1 MEALHAW
8 HEFYI
13 LLGTAG
19 ATLLALLFVAVS
31 LGSGYLSTRRRHLQG
46 TRTFMSPVV
55 IHFTSVFFLS
65 AVCLVPSHGPVFF
78 AILIAATAVIG
89 AAVSIVITIWVV
101 RTDLTRYLPD
111 YFAYGLLPVGA
122 YAALL
127 IASIMI
133 YLGQDYA
140 LEVLAGGLLLLA
152 IVNIRNA
159 WDLTLSMVRHHVGE
173 RSSR

>member
-1 MEALHAW
+1 MEMEALHAW

-31 LGSGYLSTRRRHLQG
+31 LGTGFLNNKDQRG

-65 AVCLVPSHGPVFF
+65 AVCLVPSHGPGFF
-78 AILIAATAVIG
+78 AVLIGVTAVTG
-89 AAVSIVITIWVV
+89 VVVSIVISVWVM
-101 RTDLTRYLPD
+101 RTEMTQYLPD

-122 YAALL
+122 YLALL
-127 IASIMI
+127 AASIMI
-133 YLGQDYA
+133 YLGRDYA
-140 LEVLAGGLLLLA
+140 FEVLAGGLLLLA

-159 WDLTLSMVRHHVGE
+159 WDLTLSMVRRHAGK
-173 RSSR
+173 RPSN

>member
-1 MEALHAW
+1 MEALHEW

-31 LGSGYLSTRRRHLQG
+31 LGTGFLSNKDQRG

-78 AILIAATAVIG
+78 AVLIAATAVIG
-89 AAVSIVITIWVV
+89 VIVSIVISVWVV
-101 RTDLTRYLPD
+101 RTEMTQYLPD

-122 YAALL
+122 YLTLL
-127 IASIMI
+127 AASIMI
-133 YLGQDYA
+133 YRGQDYA

-159 WDLTLSMVRHHVGE
+159 WDLTLSMVRRHAGE
-173 RSSR
+173 RSSH

>member
-1 MEALHAW
+1 MEALHEW

-31 LGSGYLSTRRRHLQG
+31 LGTGFLSNKDQRG

-78 AILIAATAVIG
+78 AVLIAATAVIG
-89 AAVSIVITIWVV
+89 VIVSIVISVWVV
-101 RTDLTRYLPD
+101 RTEMTQYLPD

-122 YAALL
+122 YLTLL
-127 IASIMI
+127 AASIMI
-133 YLGQDYA
+133 YCGQDYA
-140 LEVLAGGLLLLA
+140 LEVLARGLLLLA

-159 WDLTLSMVRHHVGE
+159 WDLTLSMVRRHAGE
-173 RSSR
+173 RSSH